1 MPEKPLIIVMRHGR
15 AVSKEEA
22 GSDENRWLLPE
33 AREEARLVA
42 RLLPVKPAA
51 VYTSPLRRARETAEI
66 VAEET
71 GAGIVVTEHLAP
83 GKASCRSLDGI
94 VSPGVLLVGH
104 NPDLEELVSC
114 LIGGGSVHL
123 SAGAAA
129 VLEYGGSG
137 DPRPARGK
145 WRLLEL
151 ITPGLARRAAER
163 LAQRG

>member
-1 MPEKPLIIVMRHGR
+1 MTWKPILIVMRHGR
-15 AVSKEEA
+15 AVPKEQA

-42 RLLPVKPAA
+42 RLLPVKPSA

-71 GAGIVVTEHLAP
+71 GSGVVVTEHLSP
-83 GKASCRSLDGI
+83 GKTSCRGLDGI
-94 VSPGVLLVGH
+94 IAPGAVLVGH

-114 LIGGGSVHL
+114 LIGGGNVHL
-123 SAGAAA
+123 SAGSAA
-129 VLEYGGSG
+129 VLEYTG
-137 DPRPARGK
+137 DGAPRPARAE

-163 LAQRG
+163 LTRG